1 MNTVL
6 KKKED
11 FSPHK
16 RSRARRLAAQALY
29 QWQLT
34 EQEITEIDR
43 QFCESRDMQGAD
55 LEYFHELLKEVTDNI
70 NALDGLLRPVLDR
83 KLEELDPVEQAIL
96 RISVY
101 ELSYRG
107 DVPCRVIIN
116 EAVALTKKFGAEQS
130 YTYVNGVLDRIAR
143 SLRAKEFT
151 GS

>member
-1 MNTVL
+1 ME
-6 KKKED
+6 K
-11 FSPHK
+11 
-16 RSRARRLAAQALY
+16 
-29 QWQLT
+29 
-34 EQEITEIDR
+34 EITEIAR

-101 ELSYRG
+101 EFSYRV